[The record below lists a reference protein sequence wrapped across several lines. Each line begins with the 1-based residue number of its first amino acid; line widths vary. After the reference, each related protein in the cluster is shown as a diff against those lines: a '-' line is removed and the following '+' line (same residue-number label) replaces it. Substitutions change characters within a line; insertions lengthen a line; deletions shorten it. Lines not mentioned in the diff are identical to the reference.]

1 MKKSSL
7 LKRAF
12 FVAFKSKSLSKL
24 FMNKYNKSMFKRFVH
39 YYKNH
44 KLILFLDMTAAFL
57 IAVTGIAYPIITRV
71 MLSDWIPNKNLNL
84 IIIGGASLVAIYLVR
99 MGLRYFVQYYGHVMG
114 VHMQGE
120 MRTDL
125 FNKLQTLPYSYFDNH
140 ETGVIMST
148 MTNDLFD
155 ISELAHHGPENLFI
169 ASFTAI
175 GAITYLMFIDWILGL
190 VLLGVIPI
198 IFLLTWVFRRK
209 FRTDMRNS
217 KKAIANI
224 NARLESSISGIRVTK
239 AFTNEEIER
248 ERFEETNKDYIKAR
262 TNVFSSMG
270 KYFAISQFVTDFFNV
285 LVLVLGGFF
294 LLRKINDFNPADYS
308 ALIISVS
315 LFINPINQLIMF
327 MEQFESASAGFA
339 RFIALIDEKSEIIY
353 NGKSEFD
360 TVQGDLIFDH
370 VSFHY
375 VENNEVLDDVSF
387 HLEAG
392 KTLALVGPSGGGKTT
407 ICHLIPRFYFLEH
420 GHIYIDNID
429 ISDYTLRSLREKI
442 GIVQQDVFLF
452 GGTIKDNIL
461 YGRPNATDEEV
472 MEAARKA
479 NILDFINSLPNGW
492 NTEIGERGVRL
503 SGGQKQ
509 RLSIARLF
517 LKNPPILI
525 LDEATSALDN
535 TTEMLIQR
543 SLQELAKGRT
553 CLIVAHRLSTI
564 KNADEIAV
572 VSKGKIMEK
581 GSHDELMKLHGIYS
595 DLYRLQFKNSD
606 EAIANIDI
614 G

>member
-1 MKKSSL
+1 
-7 LKRAF
+7 
-12 FVAFKSKSLSKL
+12 
-24 FMNKYNKSMFKRFVH
+24 MFKRFIH

-44 KLILFLDMTAAFL
+44 KFILTLDMIAAFL
-57 IAVTGIAYPIITRV
+57 IAVTGIAYPIITRM
-71 MLSDWIPNKNLNL
+71 MLNEWIPNEELTS
-84 IIIGGASLVAIYLVR
+84 IIIGGVSLVTIYLIR

-120 MRTDL
+120 MRSDL

-175 GAITYLMFIDWILGL
+175 GAITYLMIIDWILGL
-190 VLLGVIPI
+190 ILLGVIPI
-198 IFLLTWVFRRK
+198 LVFVTWFFRRK
-209 FRTDMRNS
+209 FRSAMRRS
-217 KKAIANI
+217 KKAIASL
-224 NARLESSISGIRVTK
+224 NARLESSISGVRVTK
-239 AFTNEEIER
+239 AFTNEDIEK
-248 ERFEETNKDYIKAR
+248 ERFEETNKELIKTR
-262 TNVFSSMG
+262 TEVFSSMG

-285 LVLVLGGFF
+285 LVLVVGGIFLYKNIGGF
-294 LLRKINDFNPADYS
+294 NYGDYS
-308 ALIISVS
+308 AFIVSVG
-315 LFINPINQLIMF
+315 LFIAPINQLIMF

-339 RFIALIDEKSEIIY
+339 RFLALIDEKSETIY
-353 NGKSEFD
+353 NGQNEFD
-360 TVQGDLIFDH
+360 KVEGDLVFDH

-375 VENNEVLDDVSF
+375 EESNEVLDDVSF
-387 HLEAG
+387 HLEPG

-407 ICHLIPRFYFLEH
+407 ICHLIPRFYFLEA

-461 YGRPNATDEEV
+461 YGKPDATDEEV
-472 MEAARKA
+472 LEAAKKA
-479 NILDFINSLPNGW
+479 NILDFINTLPKGID
-492 NTEIGERGVRL
+492 TEVGERGVRL

-572 VSKGKIMEK
+572 ISKGKIMEM
-581 GSHDELMKLHGIYS
+581 GSHEDLLKLKGIYA

-606 EAIANIDI
+606 EEIANIDI

>member
-1 MKKSSL
+1 
-7 LKRAF
+7 
-12 FVAFKSKSLSKL
+12 
-24 FMNKYNKSMFKRFVH
+24 MFKRFVH

-71 MLSDWIPNKNLNL
+71 MLSDWIPNNNLNL

-224 NARLESSISGIRVTK
+224 NARLENSISGIRVTK

-294 LLRKINDFNPADYS
+294 LLRGINGFNPADYS

-479 NILDFINSLPNGW
+479 NILDFINTLPNGW

-606 EAIANIDI
+606 ETIANIDI
-614 G
+614 N

>member
-1 MKKSSL
+1 
-7 LKRAF
+7 
-12 FVAFKSKSLSKL
+12 
-24 FMNKYNKSMFKRFVH
+24 MFKRFVH

-44 KLILFLDMTAAFL
+44 KLILTLDMLAAFL
-57 IAVTGIAYPIITRV
+57 IAVTGIAYPIITRL
-71 MLSDWIPNKNLNL
+71 MLNTWIPNEELNS
-84 IIIGGASLVAIYLVR
+84 IIIGGASLITIYLIR

-120 MRTDL
+120 MRSDL

-175 GAITYLMFIDWILGL
+175 GAITYLMIIDWILGL
-190 VLLGVIPI
+190 ILLGVIPI
-198 IFLLTWVFRRK
+198 LVFVTWFFRRK
-209 FRTDMRNS
+209 FRDSMRRS
-217 KKAIANI
+217 KKAIANL
-224 NARLESSISGIRVTK
+224 NARLESSISGVRVTK
-239 AFTNEEIER
+239 AFTNEDIEK
-248 ERFEETNKDYIKAR
+248 ERFEETNKELIKTR
-262 TNVFSSMG
+262 TEVFSSMG
-270 KYFAISQFVTDFFNV
+270 KYFAVSQFVTDFFNV
-285 LVLVLGGFF
+285 LVLVVGGIFLYKGIGGF
-294 LLRKINDFNPADYS
+294 NYGDYS
-308 ALIISVS
+308 AFIVSVG
-315 LFINPINQLIMF
+315 LFIAPINQLIMF
-327 MEQFESASAGFA
+327 MEQFESASAGFM
-339 RFIALIDEKSEIIY
+339 RFLALIDEKSETIY
-353 NGKSEFD
+353 NGQNEFD
-360 TVQGDLIFDH
+360 KVEGDLVFDH
-370 VSFHY
+370 VSFRY
-375 VENNEVLDDVSF
+375 EASNEVLDDVSF
-387 HLEAG
+387 HLEPG

-407 ICHLIPRFYFLEH
+407 ICHLIPRFYFLEA

-461 YGRPNATDEEV
+461 YGRANATDEEV
-472 MEAARKA
+472 LEAAKKA
-479 NILDFINSLPNGW
+479 NILDFINSLPKGLD
-492 NTEIGERGVRL
+492 TEVGERGVRL

-535 TTEMLIQR
+535 TTEMLIQK

-572 VSKGKIMEK
+572 ISKGKIMEM
-581 GSHDELMKLHGIYS
+581 GTHEDLLKLKGIYA

-606 EAIANIDI
+606 ETIANIDI

>member
-1 MKKSSL
+1 
-7 LKRAF
+7 
-12 FVAFKSKSLSKL
+12 
-24 FMNKYNKSMFKRFVH
+24 MFKRFVH

-44 KLILFLDMTAAFL
+44 KLILTLDMLAAFL
-57 IAVTGIAYPIITRV
+57 IAVTGIAYPIITRM
-71 MLSDWIPNKNLNL
+71 MLNTWIPNEEIKS
-84 IIIGGASLVAIYLVR
+84 IIIGGVALITIYLIR

-120 MRTDL
+120 MRSDL

-140 ETGVIMST
+140 ETGIIMST

-175 GAITYLMFIDWILGL
+175 GAITYLMIIDWILGL
-190 VLLGVIPI
+190 ILLGVIPI
-198 IFLLTWVFRRK
+198 LVLVTWFFRRK
-209 FRTDMRNS
+209 FRTSMRKS
-217 KKAIANI
+217 KKAIANL
-224 NARLESSISGIRVTK
+224 NARLESSISGVRVTK
-239 AFTNEEIER
+239 AFTNEEIEK
-248 ERFEETNKDYIKAR
+248 ERFEETNKELIQTR
-262 TNVFSSMG
+262 TEVFSAMG
-270 KYFAISQFVTDFFNV
+270 KYFAVSQFVTDFFNV
-285 LVLVLGGFF
+285 LVLVVGGIFLYKGIGGF
-294 LLRKINDFNPADYS
+294 NYGDYS
-308 ALIISVS
+308 AFIVSVG
-315 LFINPINQLIMF
+315 LFIAPINQLIMF
-327 MEQFESASAGFA
+327 MEQFESASAGFH
-339 RFIALIDEKSEIIY
+339 RFIALIDEKSETVY
-353 NGKSEFD
+353 NGQNEFNQ
-360 TVQGDLIFDH
+360 VSGDLIFDH

-375 VENNEVLDDVSF
+375 EASNEVLDDVSF
-387 HLEAG
+387 HLEPG

-407 ICHLIPRFYFLEH
+407 ICHLIPRFYFLEA
-420 GHIYIDNID
+420 GHIYIDNVD

-472 MEAARKA
+472 LEAAKKA
-479 NILDFINSLPNGW
+479 NIIDFINTLPNGW
-492 NTEIGERGVRL
+492 DTEVGERGVRL

-535 TTEMLIQR
+535 TTEMLIQK

-572 VSKGKIMEK
+572 ISKGKIMEM
-581 GSHDELMKLHGIYS
+581 GTHEDLLKLKGIYA

-606 EAIANIDI
+606 EIIANIDI

>member
-1 MKKSSL
+1 
-7 LKRAF
+7 
-12 FVAFKSKSLSKL
+12 
-24 FMNKYNKSMFKRFVH
+24 MFKRFVY

-44 KLILFLDMTAAFL
+44 KLILTLDMLAAFL
-57 IAVTGIAYPIITRV
+57 IAVTGIAYPIITRL
-71 MLSDWIPNKNLNL
+71 MLNTWIPNEELNS
-84 IIIGGASLVAIYLVR
+84 IIIGGASLITIYLIR

-120 MRTDL
+120 MRSDL

-175 GAITYLMFIDWILGL
+175 GAITYLMIIDWILGL
-190 VLLGVIPI
+190 ILLGVIPI
-198 IFLLTWVFRRK
+198 LVFVTWFFRRK
-209 FRTDMRNS
+209 FRDSMRRS
-217 KKAIANI
+217 KKAIANL
-224 NARLESSISGIRVTK
+224 NARLESSISGVRVTK
-239 AFTNEEIER
+239 AFTNEDIEK
-248 ERFEETNKDYIKAR
+248 ERFEETNKELIKTR
-262 TNVFSSMG
+262 TEVFSSMG
-270 KYFAISQFVTDFFNV
+270 KYFAVSQFVTDFFNV
-285 LVLVLGGFF
+285 LVLVVGGIFLYKGIGGF
-294 LLRKINDFNPADYS
+294 NYGDYS
-308 ALIISVS
+308 AFIVSVG
-315 LFINPINQLIMF
+315 LFIAPINQLIMF
-327 MEQFESASAGFA
+327 MEQFESASAGFM
-339 RFIALIDEKSEIIY
+339 RFLALIDEKSETIY
-353 NGKSEFD
+353 NGQNEFD
-360 TVQGDLIFDH
+360 KVEGDLVFDH
-370 VSFHY
+370 VSFRY
-375 VENNEVLDDVSF
+375 EASNEVLDDVSF
-387 HLEAG
+387 HLEPG

-407 ICHLIPRFYFLEH
+407 ICHLIPRFYFLEA

-461 YGRPNATDEEV
+461 YGRANATDEEV
-472 MEAARKA
+472 LEAAKKA
-479 NILDFINSLPNGW
+479 NILDFINSLPKGW
-492 NTEIGERGVRL
+492 DTEVGERGVRL

-535 TTEMLIQR
+535 TTEMLIQK

-572 VSKGKIMEK
+572 ISKGKIMEM
-581 GSHDELMKLHGIYS
+581 GTHEDLLKLKGIYA

-606 EAIANIDI
+606 ETIANIDI

>member
-1 MKKSSL
+1 
-7 LKRAF
+7 
-12 FVAFKSKSLSKL
+12 
-24 FMNKYNKSMFKRFVH
+24 MFKRFVH
-39 YYKNH
+39 YYRNH
-44 KLILFLDMTAAFL
+44 KLILTLDMIAAFL
-57 IAVTGIAYPIITRV
+57 IAVTGIGYPIITRV
-71 MLSDWIPNKNLNL
+71 MLNTWIPNGELKY
-84 IIIGGASLVAIYLVR
+84 IIIGGSSLVGIYLIR

-114 VHMQGE
+114 VRMQME

-125 FNKLQTLPYSYFDNH
+125 FNKLQKLPYSYFDNH

-155 ISELAHHGPENLFI
+155 ISELAHHGPENIFI

-175 GAITYLMFIDWILGL
+175 GAFTYLMIIDWLLGL
-190 VLLGVIPI
+190 ILLAVVPI
-198 IFLLTWVFRRK
+198 LFLLTWHFRKK
-209 FRTDMRNS
+209 FRASMRRS
-217 KKAIANI
+217 KKAIASI

-239 AFTNEEIER
+239 AFTNDEIEKKK
-248 ERFEETNKDYIKAR
+248 FEEANADYTEAR
-262 TNVFSSMG
+262 TQVYSAMG
-270 KYFAISQFVTDFFNV
+270 KYFAVSQFVTDFFNV
-285 LVLVLGGFF
+285 VILVVGGIFLYKNIGGFNF
-294 LLRKINDFNPADYS
+294 GDYS
-308 ALIISVS
+308 AFIVSVG
-315 LFINPINQLIMF
+315 LFISPINQLIMF

-339 RFIALIDEKSEIIY
+339 RFIALLDEPEETIY
-353 NGKSEFD
+353 NGPKECLSVE
-360 TVQGDLIFDH
+360 GDLIFDH
-370 VSFHY
+370 VFFHY
-375 VENNEVLDDVSF
+375 DESNEVLDDISF
-387 HLEAG
+387 HLEKG

-407 ICHLIPRFYFLEH
+407 ICHLIPRFYFIEK
-420 GHIYIDNID
+420 GHIYIDNVD
-429 ISDYTLRSLREKI
+429 IGEYTLNSLREKI

-452 GGTIKDNIL
+452 GGSIKANIL
-461 YGRPNATDEEV
+461 YGRPTASEEEII
-472 MEAARKA
+472 EAAKRA

-492 NTEIGERGVRL
+492 DTEIGERGVRL

-535 TTEMLIQR
+535 TTEMLIQK

-572 VSKGKIMEK
+572 ISKGKIIEMGNHET
-581 GSHDELMKLHGIYS
+581 LMKQNGVYA

-606 EAIANIDI
+606 KIITDIDI

>member
-1 MKKSSL
+1 M
-7 LKRAF
+7 
-12 FVAFKSKSLSKL
+12 
-24 FMNKYNKSMFKRFVH
+24 
-39 YYKNH
+39 
-44 KLILFLDMTAAFL
+44 IAAFL
-57 IAVTGIAYPIITRV
+57 IAVTGIAYPIITRM
-71 MLSDWIPNKNLNL
+71 MLNEWIPNEELTS
-84 IIIGGASLVAIYLVR
+84 IIIGGVSLVTIYLIR

-120 MRTDL
+120 MRSDL

-175 GAITYLMFIDWILGL
+175 GAITYLMIIDWILGL
-190 VLLGVIPI
+190 ILLGVIPI
-198 IFLLTWVFRRK
+198 LVFVTWFFRRK
-209 FRTDMRNS
+209 FRSAMRRS
-217 KKAIANI
+217 KKAIASL
-224 NARLESSISGIRVTK
+224 NARLESSISGVRVTK
-239 AFTNEEIER
+239 AFTNEDIEK
-248 ERFEETNKDYIKAR
+248 ERFEETNKELIKTR
-262 TNVFSSMG
+262 TEVFSSMG

-285 LVLVLGGFF
+285 LVLVVGGIFLYKNIGGF
-294 LLRKINDFNPADYS
+294 NYGDYS
-308 ALIISVS
+308 AFIVSVG
-315 LFINPINQLIMF
+315 LFIAPINQLIMF

-339 RFIALIDEKSEIIY
+339 RFLALIDEKSETIY
-353 NGKSEFD
+353 NGQNEFD
-360 TVQGDLIFDH
+360 KVEGDLVFDH

-375 VENNEVLDDVSF
+375 EESNEVLDDVSF
-387 HLEAG
+387 HLEPG

-407 ICHLIPRFYFLEH
+407 ICHLIPRFYFLEA

-461 YGRPNATDEEV
+461 YGKPDATDEEV
-472 MEAARKA
+472 LEAAKKA
-479 NILDFINSLPNGW
+479 NILDFINTLPKGID
-492 NTEIGERGVRL
+492 TEVGERGVRL

-572 VSKGKIMEK
+572 ISKGKIMEM
-581 GSHDELMKLHGIYS
+581 GSHEDLLKLKGIYAE
-595 DLYRLQFKNSD
+595 LYRLQFKNSD
-606 EAIANIDI
+606 EEIANIDI

>member
-1 MKKSSL
+1 
-7 LKRAF
+7 
-12 FVAFKSKSLSKL
+12 
-24 FMNKYNKSMFKRFVH
+24 MFKRFVH

-44 KLILFLDMTAAFL
+44 KLILALDMLAAFL
-57 IAVTGIAYPIITRV
+57 IAVTGIAYPIITRM
-71 MLSDWIPNKNLNL
+71 MLNEWIPNEELKS
-84 IIIGGASLVAIYLVR
+84 IIIGGASLITIYLIR

-120 MRTDL
+120 MRSDL

-140 ETGVIMST
+140 ETGIIMST

-175 GAITYLMFIDWILGL
+175 GAITYLMIIDWILGL
-190 VLLGVIPI
+190 ILLGVIPI
-198 IFLLTWVFRRK
+198 LVLVTWFFRRK
-209 FRTDMRNS
+209 FRSAMRRS

-224 NARLESSISGIRVTK
+224 NSRLESSISGIRVTK
-239 AFTNEEIER
+239 AFTNEDIEK
-248 ERFEETNKDYIKAR
+248 ERFEETNKDYISAR
-262 TNVFSSMG
+262 TEVFSSMG
-270 KYFAISQFVTDFFNV
+270 KYFAVSQFVTDFFNV
-285 LVLVLGGFF
+285 LVLVVGGIFLYKGIGGF
-294 LLRKINDFNPADYS
+294 NYGDYS
-308 ALIISVS
+308 AFIVSVG
-315 LFINPINQLIMF
+315 LFIAPINQLIMF

-339 RFIALIDEKSEIIY
+339 RFLALIDEKSETIY
-353 NGKSEFD
+353 NGQNEFA
-360 TVQGDLIFDH
+360 TVEGDLAFDH

-375 VENNEVLDDVSF
+375 ETSNEVLDDVSF
-387 HLEAG
+387 RLEPG

-407 ICHLIPRFYFLEH
+407 ICHLIPRFYFLEE
-420 GHIYIDNID
+420 GHIYIDNVD

-472 MEAARKA
+472 LEAARKA
-479 NILDFINSLPNGW
+479 NILDFINTLPKGW
-492 NTEIGERGVRL
+492 DTEIGERGVRL

-535 TTEMLIQR
+535 TTEMLIQK

-572 VSKGKIMEK
+572 ISKGKIMEM
-581 GSHDELMKLHGIYS
+581 GTHEDLLKLKGIYA

-606 EAIANIDI
+606 ETIANIDI

>member
-1 MKKSSL
+1 
-7 LKRAF
+7 
-12 FVAFKSKSLSKL
+12 
-24 FMNKYNKSMFKRFVH
+24 MFKRFVH

-44 KLILFLDMTAAFL
+44 KLILTLDMIAAFL
-57 IAVTGIAYPIITRV
+57 IAVTGIGYPIITRI
-71 MLSDWIPNKNLNL
+71 MLNEWIPNGEIKYV
-84 IIIGGASLVAIYLVR
+84 IIGGASLVAIYLVR
-99 MGLRYFVQYYGHVMG
+99 MGLRYFVQYYGHIMG

-125 FNKLQTLPYSYFDNH
+125 FNKLQKLPYSYFDNH

-155 ISELAHHGPENLFI
+155 ISELAHHGPENLFV

-175 GAITYLMFIDWILGL
+175 GAFTYLMFIDWILGL
-190 VLLGVIPI
+190 ILLAAIPI
-198 IFLLTWVFRRK
+198 IFFLTWFFRRR
-209 FRTDMRNS
+209 FRSAMRRS
-217 KKAIANI
+217 KKAIAGI

-239 AFTNEEIER
+239 AFTNEETER
-248 ERFEETNKDYIKAR
+248 NRFEEANQEFIEAR
-262 TNVFSSMG
+262 RQVFSSMG
-270 KYFAISQFVTDFFNV
+270 KYFAVSQFVTDFFNV
-285 LVLVLGGFF
+285 LILVAGGIFLYKGIGGF
-294 LLRKINDFNPADYS
+294 NYGDYS
-308 ALIISVS
+308 AFIVSVS
-315 LFINPINQLIMF
+315 LFINPINTLIMF

-339 RFIALIDEKSEIIY
+339 RFIALIDEKEETIY
-353 NGKSEFD
+353 NGPKECSQVE
-360 TVQGDLIFDH
+360 GDIVFDH
-370 VSFHY
+370 VSFSY
-375 VENNEVLDDVSF
+375 VDTNEVLDDVSF
-387 HLEAG
+387 HLEKG

-407 ICHLIPRFYFLEH
+407 ICHLIPRFYFLEK

-429 ISDYTLRSLREKI
+429 IGEYTLNSLREKI

-452 GGTIKDNIL
+452 GGTIKDNIA
-461 YGRPNATDEEV
+461 YGKPNATDEEIY
-472 MEAARKA
+472 EAANRA
-479 NILDFINSLPNGW
+479 NIIDFINSLPNGW
-492 NTEIGERGVRL
+492 DTEIGERGVRL

-572 VSKGKIMEK
+572 ISKGKIMEIGNHEALIKK
-581 GSHDELMKLHGIYS
+581 GGIYA
-595 DLYRLQFKNSD
+595 DLYRLQFKNAD
-606 EAIANIDI
+606 TIINDI
-614 G
+614 EIG

>member
-1 MKKSSL
+1 
-7 LKRAF
+7 
-12 FVAFKSKSLSKL
+12 
-24 FMNKYNKSMFKRFVH
+24 MFKRFIH

-44 KLILFLDMTAAFL
+44 KLILFLDMLAAFL
-57 IAVTGIAYPIITRV
+57 IAVTGIAYPIITRT
-71 MLSDWIPNKNLNL
+71 MLNDWIPNNNLNF

-198 IFLLTWVFRRK
+198 LFLLTWIFRKK
-209 FRTDMRNS
+209 FRNDMRAS

-224 NARLESSISGIRVTK
+224 NARLESSISGVRVTK

-285 LVLVLGGFF
+285 IILVLGGIF
-294 LLRKINDFNPADYS
+294 LYKGIGNFNYGDYS
-308 ALIISVS
+308 AFIVSVG

-327 MEQFESASAGFA
+327 MEQFESASAGFN
-339 RFIALIDEKSEIIY
+339 RFITLIDEKSETIY
-353 NGKSEFD
+353 NGEKSCPSVE
-360 TVQGDLIFDH
+360 GDIVFDH

-375 VENNEVLDDVSF
+375 EESNEVLDDVSF

-407 ICHLIPRFYFLEH
+407 ICHLIPRFYFLEQ
-420 GHIYIDNID
+420 GHILIDNID

-452 GGTIKDNIL
+452 GGSIKDNIL
-461 YGRPNATDEEV
+461 YGRPSATDEEV
-472 MEAARKA
+472 LEAAKKA
-479 NILDFINSLPNGW
+479 NIIDFINTLPHGW
-492 NTEIGERGVRL
+492 DTQIGERGVRL

-535 TTEMLIQR
+535 TTEMLIQK
-543 SLQELAKGRT
+543 SLQELAKGRPG
-553 CLIVAHRLSTI
+553 LIVAHRLSTI
-564 KNADEIAV
+564 KNADRIIMLEGGKIIEEGDYQTLIDK
-572 VSKGKIMEK
+572 KGKFA
-581 GSHDELMKLHGIYS
+581 ELVERQ
-595 DLYRLQFKNSD
+595 RLDYK
-606 EAIANIDI
+606 
-614 G
+614 

>member
-1 MKKSSL
+1 
-7 LKRAF
+7 
-12 FVAFKSKSLSKL
+12 
-24 FMNKYNKSMFKRFVH
+24 MFKRFVH

-44 KLILFLDMTAAFL
+44 KLILTLDMLAAFL
-57 IAVTGIAYPIITRV
+57 IAVTGIAYPIITRE
-71 MLSDWIPNKNLNL
+71 MLNTWIPNQELKS
-84 IIIGGASLVAIYLVR
+84 IIIGGVSLITIYLIR

-120 MRTDL
+120 MRSDL

-175 GAITYLMFIDWILGL
+175 GAITYLMIIDWILGL
-190 VLLGVIPI
+190 ILLGVIPI
-198 IFLLTWVFRRK
+198 LVLVTWVFRRK
-209 FRTDMRNS
+209 FRDSMRRS
-217 KKAIANI
+217 KKAIANL
-224 NARLESSISGIRVTK
+224 NALLESSISGVRVTK
-239 AFTNEEIER
+239 AFTNEDIEK
-248 ERFEETNKDYIKAR
+248 ERFEDTNKELIKTR
-262 TNVFSSMG
+262 TEVFSSMG
-270 KYFAISQFVTDFFNV
+270 KYFAVSQFVTDFFNV
-285 LVLVLGGFF
+285 LVLVVGGIFLYKEIGGF
-294 LLRKINDFNPADYS
+294 NYGDYS
-308 ALIISVS
+308 AFIVSVG
-315 LFINPINQLIMF
+315 LFIAPINQLIMF

-339 RFIALIDEKSEIIY
+339 RFIALIDEKSETVY
-353 NGKSEFD
+353 NGVSEFD
-360 TVQGDLIFDH
+360 KVEGDLVFDH

-375 VENNEVLDDVSF
+375 ETSNEVLDDVSF
-387 HLEAG
+387 HLEPG

-407 ICHLIPRFYFLEH
+407 ICHLIPRFYFLEA
-420 GHIYIDNID
+420 GHIYIDKVD
-429 ISDYTLRSLREKI
+429 INEYTLRSLREKI

-461 YGRPNATDEEV
+461 YGRPNATDEEIL
-472 MEAARKA
+472 EAAKKA
-479 NILDFINSLPNGW
+479 NIMDFINTLPKGW
-492 NTEIGERGVRL
+492 DTEIGERGVRL

-535 TTEMLIQR
+535 TTEMLIQK

-572 VSKGKIMEK
+572 ISKGKIMEM
-581 GSHDELMKLHGIYS
+581 GTHEDLLKLKGIYA

-606 EAIANIDI
+606 EIIANIDI
-614 G
+614 A

>member
-1 MKKSSL
+1 
-7 LKRAF
+7 
-12 FVAFKSKSLSKL
+12 
-24 FMNKYNKSMFKRFVH
+24 MFKRFVH

-71 MLSDWIPNKNLNL
+71 MLNDWIPNNNLNL

-209 FRTDMRNS
+209 FKTDMRNS

-294 LLRKINDFNPADYS
+294 LLRKINGFNPADYS

-339 RFIALIDEKSEIIY
+339 RFIALIDEKSENIY

-535 TTEMLIQR
+535 TTEMLIQK

-581 GSHDELMKLHGIYS
+581 GSHDELMKLNGIYS

>member
-1 MKKSSL
+1 
-7 LKRAF
+7 
-12 FVAFKSKSLSKL
+12 
-24 FMNKYNKSMFKRFVH
+24 
-39 YYKNH
+39 
-44 KLILFLDMTAAFL
+44 MTAAFL
-57 IAVTGIAYPIITRV
+57 IAITGVAYPVISRM
-71 MLSDWIPNKNLNL
+71 MLNEWIPNNNLNL
-84 IIIGGASLVAIYLVR
+84 IIIGGVSLVGVYLIR

-175 GAITYLMFIDWILGL
+175 GAITYLMIIDWILGL
-190 VLLGVIPI
+190 ILLGVIPI
-198 IFLLTWVFRRK
+198 LFLLTWVFRRK

-217 KKAIANI
+217 KKAIAAI
-224 NARLESSISGIRVTK
+224 NARLESSISGVRVTK

-248 ERFEETNKDYIKAR
+248 ERFEETNKEYIQAR
-262 TNVFSSMG
+262 TNVFASMG
-270 KYFAISQFVTDFFNV
+270 KYFAISQFITDFFNV
-285 LVLVLGGFF
+285 LVLVLGGIF
-294 LLRKINDFNPADYS
+294 LYKGIGGFNYGDYS
-308 ALIISVS
+308 AFIISVS

-353 NGKSEFD
+353 NGNSEFD

-461 YGRPNATDEEV
+461 YGRPSATNEEV

-492 NTEIGERGVRL
+492 DTEIGERGVRL

-535 TTEMLIQR
+535 TTEMLIQK

-581 GSHDELMKLHGIYS
+581 GSHDELMKLNGVYS

-606 EAIANIDI
+606 ETIANIDI

>member
-1 MKKSSL
+1 ML
-7 LKRAF
+7 
-12 FVAFKSKSLSKL
+12 
-24 FMNKYNKSMFKRFVH
+24 
-39 YYKNH
+39 
-44 KLILFLDMTAAFL
+44 AAFL
-57 IAVTGIAYPIITRV
+57 IAITGIGYPIITRI
-71 MLSDWIPNKNLNL
+71 MLNEWIPANNLNN
-84 IIIGGASLVAIYLVR
+84 IIIGGVALVVIYLVR

-140 ETGVIMST
+140 ETGIIMST

-190 VLLGVIPI
+190 ILLGVIPI
-198 IFLLTWVFRRK
+198 LFLLTWVFRRK
-209 FRTDMRNS
+209 FRDSMRRS
-217 KKAIANI
+217 KKAIASI

-239 AFTNEEIER
+239 AFTNEEIEK
-248 ERFEETNKDYIKAR
+248 ERFEDANKDYISAR
-262 TNVFSSMG
+262 RDVFSSMG
-270 KYFAISQFVTDFFNV
+270 KYFAVSQFVTDFFNV
-285 LVLVLGGFF
+285 LILVVGGIFLYKGIGGF
-294 LLRKINDFNPADYS
+294 NYGDYS
-308 ALIISVS
+308 AFIVSVG
-315 LFINPINQLIMF
+315 LFISPINQLIMF
-327 MEQFESASAGFA
+327 MEQFESASAGFT
-339 RFIALIDEKSEIIY
+339 RFIALIDEKSETIY
-353 NGKSEFD
+353 NGANECEKVE
-360 TVQGDLIFDH
+360 GDLVFDH

-375 VENNEVLDDVSF
+375 QENNEVLDDVSF

-407 ICHLIPRFYFLEH
+407 ICHLIPRFYFLEE
-420 GHIYIDNID
+420 GHIYIDRID

-461 YGRPNATDEEV
+461 YGKPNASEEEV

-492 NTEIGERGVRL
+492 DTEIGERGVRL

-543 SLQELAKGRT
+543 SLKELAKGRT

-581 GSHDELMKLHGIYS
+581 GTHDELMKLNGIYS

-606 EAIANIDI
+606 ETIANIDI
-614 G
+614 A

>member
-1 MKKSSL
+1 
-7 LKRAF
+7 
-12 FVAFKSKSLSKL
+12 
-24 FMNKYNKSMFKRFVH
+24 MFKRFVH

-44 KLILFLDMTAAFL
+44 KLILFLDMFAAFL
-57 IAVTGIAYPIITRV
+57 IAITGIAYPVITRM
-71 MLSDWIPNKNLNL
+71 MLNEWIPNKELTA
-84 IIIGGASLVAIYLVR
+84 IIIGGATLVTIYIIR
-99 MGLRYFVQYYGHVMG
+99 MGLRYFVQYYGHVIG

-120 MRTDL
+120 MRSDL
-125 FNKLQTLPYSYFDNH
+125 FDKLQTLPYSYFDNH
-140 ETGVIMST
+140 ETGIIMST

-198 IFLLTWVFRRK
+198 LIFVTWFFRRK
-209 FRTDMRNS
+209 FRDAMRRS

-224 NARLESSISGIRVTK
+224 NGRLESSISGIRVTK
-239 AFTNEEIER
+239 AFTNEDIEK
-248 ERFEETNKDYIKAR
+248 ERFEETNKDYISAR
-262 TNVFSSMG
+262 TEVFSSMG
-270 KYFAISQFVTDFFNV
+270 KYFAVSQFVTDFFNV
-285 LVLVLGGFF
+285 LILVLGGIF
-294 LLRKINDFNPADYS
+294 LYKGIGGFNYGDYS
-308 ALIISVS
+308 AFIVSVG

-327 MEQFESASAGFA
+327 MEQFESASAGFM
-339 RFIALIDEKSEIIY
+339 RFINLIDEKSETIH
-353 NGKSEFD
+353 NGSKECQSVE
-360 TVQGDLIFDH
+360 GDLIFDH

-375 VENNEVLDDVSF
+375 DASNEVLDDVSF
-387 HLEAG
+387 HLEPG

-407 ICHLIPRFYFLEH
+407 ICHLIPRFYFLEE

-429 ISDYTLRSLREKI
+429 INDYTLRSLRDKI

-461 YGRPNATDEEV
+461 YGRPNATDEEIL
-472 MEAARKA
+472 EAAKKA
-479 NILDFINSLPNGW
+479 NILDFINTLPKGW
-492 NTEIGERGVRL
+492 DTEIGERGVRL

-535 TTEMLIQR
+535 TTEMLIQK

-572 VSKGKIMEK
+572 ISKGKIMEM
-581 GSHDELMKLHGIYS
+581 GTHDDLLKLKGIYA

-606 EAIANIDI
+606 ENIANIDI

>member
-1 MKKSSL
+1 
-7 LKRAF
+7 
-12 FVAFKSKSLSKL
+12 
-24 FMNKYNKSMFKRFVH
+24 
-39 YYKNH
+39 
-44 KLILFLDMTAAFL
+44 MTAAFL
-57 IAVTGIAYPIITRV
+57 IAITGVAYPVISRM
-71 MLSDWIPNKNLNL
+71 MLNEWIPNNDLNL
-84 IIIGGASLVAIYLVR
+84 IIIGGVSLIGVYLVR

-175 GAITYLMFIDWILGL
+175 GAITYLMIIDWILGL

-198 IFLLTWVFRRK
+198 LFLLTWVFRRK

-248 ERFEETNKDYIKAR
+248 ERFEETNIDYIQAR

-285 LVLVLGGFF
+285 LVLVLGGLF
-294 LLRKINDFNPADYS
+294 LYKGIGGFNYGDYS
-308 ALIISVS
+308 AFIISVS

-339 RFIALIDEKSEIIY
+339 RFIALIDEKSETIY
-353 NGKSEFD
+353 NGNNEFNK
-360 TVQGDLIFDH
+360 VEGDLVFDH

-375 VENNEVLDDVSF
+375 QENNEVLDDVSF

-407 ICHLIPRFYFLEH
+407 ICHLIPRFYFLEE
-420 GHIYIDNID
+420 GHIYIDKVD

-461 YGRPNATDEEV
+461 YGRPNASDEEV
-472 MEAARKA
+472 MEAARRA

-492 NTEIGERGVRL
+492 DTEIGERGVRL

-535 TTEMLIQR
+535 TTEMLIQK
-543 SLQELAKGRT
+543 SLKELAKGRT
-553 CLIVAHRLSTI
+553 CLFVAHRLSTI

-581 GSHDELMKLHGIYS
+581 GTHEELMKLNGIYS

-606 EAIANIDI
+606 EELTAKIDI
-614 G
+614 N

>member
-1 MKKSSL
+1 M
-7 LKRAF
+7 
-12 FVAFKSKSLSKL
+12 
-24 FMNKYNKSMFKRFVH
+24 
-39 YYKNH
+39 
-44 KLILFLDMTAAFL
+44 IAAFL
-57 IAVTGIAYPIITRV
+57 IAVTGIAYPIITRM
-71 MLSDWIPNKNLNL
+71 MLNEWIPNEELTS
-84 IIIGGASLVAIYLVR
+84 IIIGGVSLVTIYLIR

-120 MRTDL
+120 MRSDL

-175 GAITYLMFIDWILGL
+175 GAITYLMIIDWILGL
-190 VLLGVIPI
+190 ILLGVIPI
-198 IFLLTWVFRRK
+198 LVFVTWFFRRK
-209 FRTDMRNS
+209 FRSAMRRS
-217 KKAIANI
+217 KKAIASL
-224 NARLESSISGIRVTK
+224 NARLESSISGVRVTK
-239 AFTNEEIER
+239 AFTNEVIEK
-248 ERFEETNKDYIKAR
+248 ERFEETNKELIKTR
-262 TNVFSSMG
+262 TEVFSSMG

-285 LVLVLGGFF
+285 LVLVVGGIFLYKNIGGF
-294 LLRKINDFNPADYS
+294 NYGDYS
-308 ALIISVS
+308 AFIVSVG
-315 LFINPINQLIMF
+315 LFIAPINQLIMF

-339 RFIALIDEKSEIIY
+339 RFLALIDEKSETIY
-353 NGKSEFD
+353 NGQNEFD
-360 TVQGDLIFDH
+360 KVEGDLVFDH

-375 VENNEVLDDVSF
+375 EESNEVLDDVSF
-387 HLEAG
+387 HLEPG

-407 ICHLIPRFYFLEH
+407 ICHLIPRFYFLEA

-461 YGRPNATDEEV
+461 YGKPDATDEEV
-472 MEAARKA
+472 LEAAKKA
-479 NILDFINSLPNGW
+479 NILDFINTLPKGID
-492 NTEIGERGVRL
+492 TEVGERGVRL

-572 VSKGKIMEK
+572 ISKGKIMEM
-581 GSHDELMKLHGIYS
+581 GSHEDLLKLKGIYAE
-595 DLYRLQFKNSD
+595 LYHLQFKNSD
-606 EAIANIDI
+606 EEIANIDI

>member
-1 MKKSSL
+1 
-7 LKRAF
+7 
-12 FVAFKSKSLSKL
+12 
-24 FMNKYNKSMFKRFVH
+24 MFKRFVH

-71 MLSDWIPNKNLNL
+71 MLNDWIPNNNLNL

-217 KKAIANI
+217 KKAIASI

-294 LLRKINDFNPADYS
+294 LLRGINGFNPADYS

-479 NILDFINSLPNGW
+479 NILDFINTLPNGW

-581 GSHDELMKLHGIYS
+581 GSHDELMKLNGIYS

>member
-1 MKKSSL
+1 
-7 LKRAF
+7 
-12 FVAFKSKSLSKL
+12 
-24 FMNKYNKSMFKRFVH
+24 MFKRFIH

-44 KLILFLDMTAAFL
+44 KLILTFDMIAAFL
-57 IAVTGIAYPIITRV
+57 IAVTGIAYPIITRM
-71 MLSDWIPNKNLNL
+71 MLNEWIPNEELTS
-84 IIIGGASLVAIYLVR
+84 IIIGGVSLVTIYLIR

-120 MRTDL
+120 MRSDL

-175 GAITYLMFIDWILGL
+175 GAITYLMIIDWILGL
-190 VLLGVIPI
+190 ILLGVIPI
-198 IFLLTWVFRRK
+198 LVFVTWFFRRK
-209 FRTDMRNS
+209 FRSAMRRS
-217 KKAIANI
+217 KKAIASL
-224 NARLESSISGIRVTK
+224 NARLESSISGVRVTK
-239 AFTNEEIER
+239 AFTNEDIEK
-248 ERFEETNKDYIKAR
+248 ERFEETNKELIKTR
-262 TNVFSSMG
+262 TEVFSSMG

-285 LVLVLGGFF
+285 LVLVVGGIFLYKNIGGF
-294 LLRKINDFNPADYS
+294 NYGDYS
-308 ALIISVS
+308 AFIVSVG
-315 LFINPINQLIMF
+315 LFIAPINQLIMF

-339 RFIALIDEKSEIIY
+339 RFLALIDEKSETIY
-353 NGKSEFD
+353 NGQNEFD
-360 TVQGDLIFDH
+360 KVEGDLVFDH

-375 VENNEVLDDVSF
+375 EESNEVLDDVSF
-387 HLEAG
+387 HLEPG

-407 ICHLIPRFYFLEH
+407 ICHLIPRFYFLEA
-420 GHIYIDNID
+420 GHIYIDDID

-461 YGRPNATDEEV
+461 YGKPDATDEEV
-472 MEAARKA
+472 LEAAKKA
-479 NILDFINSLPNGW
+479 NILDFINTLPKGID
-492 NTEIGERGVRL
+492 TEVGERGVRL

-572 VSKGKIMEK
+572 ISRGKIMEM
-581 GSHDELMKLHGIYS
+581 GSHEDLLKLKGIYA

-606 EAIANIDI
+606 EKIANIDI